1 MPKETKTFVIFRLGE
16 EEFGVEVKNVKEITK
31 MTTITR
37 VPRAPDFIEGVIN
50 LRGSLTTVVNL
61 RKRFRFGF
69 EPRGET
75 ERETETEADSR
86 IIIAELE
93 GKPVGMLV
101 DAATEVLRIP
111 VSEIEATP
119 EMVTTEVSKKYLKGV
134 GKVENRLIVLLDLE
148 RVLGKTDEEEK
159 KKKKGNE

>member
-16 EEFGVEVKNVKEITK
+16 EEFGVEVKNIKEIAK

-50 LRGSLTTVVNL
+50 LRGSLATVVNL

-75 ERETETEADSR
+75 EADSR
-86 IIIAELE
+86 IIIAELG

>member
-1 MPKETKTFVIFRLGE
+1 
-16 EEFGVEVKNVKEITK
+16 
-31 MTTITR
+31 
-37 VPRAPDFIEGVIN
+37 
-50 LRGSLTTVVNL
+50 
-61 RKRFRFGF
+61 
-69 EPRGET
+69 
-75 ERETETEADSR
+75 
-86 IIIAELE
+86 
-93 GKPVGMLV
+93 MLV